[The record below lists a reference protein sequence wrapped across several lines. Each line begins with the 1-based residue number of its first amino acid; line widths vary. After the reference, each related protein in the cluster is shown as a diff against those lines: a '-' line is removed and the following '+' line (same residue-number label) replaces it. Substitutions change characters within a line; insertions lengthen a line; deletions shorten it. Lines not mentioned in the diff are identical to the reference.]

1 MIKLSQIPATS
12 QLKEL
17 RGKINTMANEINDN
31 QLVIGQIADPMATI
45 VFWDNT
51 PSLDVRQFDLNSLFA
66 VCMPTPDGVY
76 VAQVFGGLVAKFTGD
91 INANAIKGVYINIP
105 AVLLPS
111 RGNEV
116 PDLLTPDSQGFIVT
130 HNETVNTGLQVT
142 IFAKGSTNS
151 TSITTDASLYV
162 NNSTPV
168 VLNRQMLRTSDTS
181 STVVYLYHDKLSI
194 YS

>member
-1 MIKLSQIPATS
+1 MIEISQIPATS

-31 QLVIGQIADPMATI
+31 QLVIGQIANPIATI
-45 VFWDNT
+45 VF
-51 PSLDVRQFDLNSLFA
+51 LDDTQPLEVRQFDLNSLFA
-66 VCMPTPDGVY
+66 VCMPAPNGVY

-91 INANAIKGVYINIP
+91 INANAIKGVYIYIP

-116 PDLLTPDSQGFIVT
+116 PDFLTPDSQGFIVRQ
-130 HNETVNTGLQVT
+130 NETVNTGLQVT

-168 VLNRQMLRTSDTS
+168 VLNRQLLQTSDTG